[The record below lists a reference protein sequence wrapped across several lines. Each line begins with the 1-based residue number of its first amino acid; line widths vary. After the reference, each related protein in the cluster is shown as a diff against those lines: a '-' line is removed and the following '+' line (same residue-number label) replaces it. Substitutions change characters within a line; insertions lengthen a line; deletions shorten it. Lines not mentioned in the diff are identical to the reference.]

1 MLRLIDDIVIFSKTK
16 DERANL
22 LQEVLEK
29 LLKKEVRINFDKSK
43 FFKKELK
50 VLGYKVN
57 SQGIFP
63 NTKSLANE
71 IFKKEIKTRK
81 GTQKL
86 IGVINWYR
94 KFIPNLSTKIA
105 EISNLLKGKENKALL
120 TPKKEKV
127 IYKVK
132 EEILNGAKLCFP
144 NYKKKFLLE
153 CDASDIGLGSILRQE
168 DKIIGYYSKKIT

>member
-1 MLRLIDDIVIFSKTK
+1 MHFGNIRVDAKLLRLIDDIVIFSKTK
-16 DERANL
+16 DERANM

-43 FFKKELK
+43 FFMKE
-50 VLGYKVN
+50 LGYKVN
-57 SQGIFP
+57 SQGIFL

-153 CDASDIGLGSILRQE
+153 LMLR
-168 DKIIGYYSKKIT
+168 T